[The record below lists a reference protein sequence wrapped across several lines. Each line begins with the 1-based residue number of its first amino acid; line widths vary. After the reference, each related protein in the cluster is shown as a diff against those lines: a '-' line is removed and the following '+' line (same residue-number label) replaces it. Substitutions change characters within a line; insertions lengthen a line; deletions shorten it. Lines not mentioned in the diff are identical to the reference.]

1 MHKDSFLL
9 LHSKVEKELTETW
22 TPRSAKMAKV
32 SIARHSS
39 LNACPHMPLQV
50 SSGSHVETLLLLA
63 GTIRWLAGGSPWD
76 IAYAFHVAYST
87 LHARKY
93 QVIDAINFALKDN
106 IDFPTTEAGLQQLAD
121 GFARIAS
128 GKGGTIPNVVA
139 AVDSVVLQRKAPIAS
154 KERNIAG
161 NFCRKGYFA
170 TTMLAFVDAAGRF
183 LHISIS
189 CASSSHD
196 STLFGC
202 GAHRYS
208 SRHAHAPRHS
218 QVFVARQENSYW
230 RSRRKVE
237 HCRR

>member
-1 MHKDSFLL
+1 
-9 LHSKVEKELTETW
+9 
-22 TPRSAKMAKV
+22 
-32 SIARHSS
+32 
-39 LNACPHMPLQV
+39 MPLQV

-63 GTIRWLAGGSPWD
+63 CTIRWLAGGSPWD
-76 IAYAFHVAYST
+76 IAYAFQIAYST

-106 IDFPTTEAGLQQLAD
+106 IDFPATDAGLQRLAD
-121 GFARIAS
+121 GFARISS
-128 GKGGTIPNVVA
+128 GKGAIIPNVVA
-139 AVDSVVLQRKAPIAS
+139 SVDSVVLQRKAPVAS
-154 KERNIAG
+154 KERNVAG

-196 STLFGC
+196 STLFGSVTL
-202 GAHRYS
+202 AHRHS
-208 SRHAHAPRHS
+208 SRHAHAHRHS

>member
-1 MHKDSFLL
+1 
-9 LHSKVEKELTETW
+9 
-22 TPRSAKMAKV
+22 
-32 SIARHSS
+32 
-39 LNACPHMPLQV
+39 MPLQV

-76 IAYAFHVAYST
+76 IAYAFHIAYST

-202 GAHRYS
+202 GAHRHS
-208 SRHAHAPRHS
+208 SRHAHAHRHS